1 MAEGTVEAPPDVL
14 VVGGGHFGSR
24 AIEVLAR
31 RRRPWRLALVDLDRE
46 KVARVCRGEVMGFGG
61 DGVEVL
67 DGLMETGSL
76 KWVVPAVPF
85 HLAHEW
91 ILRRLSREKRGRKIA
106 LPNGLQLPNPI
117 QGPNMDLYSSYAT
130 FLCPEDCTEPRE
142 ICPVTGLRRPV
153 PLYRLLGGLGA
164 PGFRVSGLRSYQLGP
179 GVGGIRAGDLLSLLE
194 KVKGSTGRWVL
205 FTACRCHGVLSGLE
219 TF

>member
-1 MAEGTVEAPPDVL
+1 ML

-24 AIEVLAR
+24 ALEILAR
-31 RRRPWRLALVDLDRE
+31 RRRPWRIALVDLEAE
-46 KVARVCRGEVMGFGG
+46 KVARLCRGAVMGFWG

-67 DGLMETGSL
+67 DGLMEKGSL

-91 ILRRLSREKRGRKIA
+91 ILRRLSRENRGRKIP
-106 LPNGLQLPNPI
+106 LPRGLRVPNPI
-117 QGPNMDLYSSYAT
+117 HGQNMDLYSSYAT
-130 FLCPEDCTEPRE
+130 FLCPEHCTEPRE
-142 ICPVTGLRRPV
+142 MCPVTGLGRPV
-153 PLYRLLGGLGA
+153 PLYSLLGGLEA

-179 GVGGIRAGDLLSLLE
+179 GIGGLRAGDLLSLLE
-194 KVKGSTGRWVL
+194 TVRGSAGKWIL

-219 TF
+219 TL